1 MKPSSPSMTG
11 AALLVVLV
19 LSSVP
24 AQATNYWKNGVAAG
38 NWGTGNNWSATSA
51 AGLDNAG

>member
-1 MKPSSPSMTG
+1 MTG

-24 AQATNYWKNGVAAG
+24 AQATNYWKNGVVAG